1 MVEQKKD
8 TLKSEV
14 IWKLGR
20 ARNQS
25 ERRSDRNAVG
35 ACRVSE
41 GFCRKCFAEGYCQ
54 RLTTRVTSDAELRD
68 TTFVFDVK
76 TMIFLMNLG
85 PKALRDYLVNVVR
98 DMRGGFY
105 DLGTESVEVLFD
117 LQFLETEDGMG
128 WLKELCEWNPGSQ
141 QRAHVRKERWEEFR
155 AISSILRA
163 SDPIKPLGWGGQSSE
178 PPLL

>member
-1 MVEQKKD
+1 
-8 TLKSEV
+8 
-14 IWKLGR
+14 
-20 ARNQS
+20 
-25 ERRSDRNAVG
+25 
-35 ACRVSE
+35 
-41 GFCRKCFAEGYCQ
+41 
-54 RLTTRVTSDAELRD
+54 
-68 TTFVFDVK
+68 
-76 TMIFLMNLG
+76 MIFLMNLG